1 MPVQFTPTCS
11 VVRGAR
17 SMCRQPAASRL
28 HSAEMYYIIG
38 SFKVAT
44 YLILI
49 FYLTGFYCQIKISN
63 LIEVFKFAIYSYL
76 IDYLL

>member
-1 MPVQFTPTCS
+1 MFLTVKPNTLYSARHACRLGMLITPT
-11 VVRGAR
+11 VRGR
-17 SMCRQPAASRL
+17 T
-28 HSAEMYYIIG
+28 IG

-63 LIEVFKFAIYSYL
+63 LIGVFKVAIYSYL
-76 IDYLL
+76 INYLL

>member
-1 MPVQFTPTCS
+1 LDGWTVIQLNSRNLSPAGG
-11 VVRGAR
+11 VRSADPYMAGGAR
-17 SMCRQPAASRL
+17 K
-28 HSAEMYYIIG
+28 IIG

-63 LIEVFKFAIYSYL
+63 LIGVFKFAIYSYL